1 MKPKLT
7 LAEKFNS
14 RSLTSLERVHSRR
27 QRLFRPAELDHT
39 RLKVT
44 ERTFN
49 KTSLLLVVGK
59 EVKPK
64 RMLNITKKKKK
75 KSVPSL
81 KIQYR

>member
-1 MKPKLT
+1 MNNQNSLLLRNST
-7 LAEKFNS
+7 AEVS
-14 RSLTSLERVHSRR
+14 RLLKGSIAAA
-27 QRLFRPAELDHT
+27 RLFRPAELDHT

-64 RMLNITKKKKK
+64 RMLNITKKKK
-75 KSVPSL
+75 SVPSL
-81 KIQYR
+81 KKQYR